1 METPPND
8 AEAVAALQTRKNDNK
23 KAVAQMPWSL
33 PQNCD
38 APIEPL
44 SEEGV
49 EAIHSGAMRILE
61 EIGVAFLNQ
70 EARDILKTAGCK
82 IEGDLRVHGS

>member
-1 METPPND
+1 METPPKRRRSGGR
-8 AEAVAALQTRKNDNK
+8 AANTQKRQQ

-38 APIEPL
+38 APTEPL

-70 EARDILKTAGCK
+70 EARDILKTMP
-82 IEGDLRVHGS
+82 DF